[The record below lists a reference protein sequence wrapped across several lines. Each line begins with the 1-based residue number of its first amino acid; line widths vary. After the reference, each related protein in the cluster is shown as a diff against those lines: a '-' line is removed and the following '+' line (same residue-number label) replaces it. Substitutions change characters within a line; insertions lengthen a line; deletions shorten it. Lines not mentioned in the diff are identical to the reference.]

1 MKFLKLIPILFIF
14 FGNISYKN
22 EVHAEIKNLDDYK
35 VLSNDS
41 KKLSISTVEY
51 FIKQGDKYINNE
63 DFDKAKVYYL
73 DARKLAKQLASF
85 YSDLNSSFKGIDARI
100 PNEMQRKG
108 KQTLKI
114 LAVSNESKRLSISN
128 VEYFIKQGDKY
139 IKNGDFEKAKDSYLD
154 ARKLAKQLASFYS
167 DLNSSFK
174 GIDARIPNEMQSK
187 GKATLQILA
196 ESNERLASLYIKTEK
211 PEVAVPLLVETIR
224 IMSPNSPEGKEA
236 YERLTQLGFVETKFK
251 G

>member
-14 FGNISYKN
+14 FGNVPYKN
-22 EVHAEIKNLDDYK
+22 EVNAEIKNPEDFR
-35 VLSNDS
+35 VLSNDN
-41 KKLSISTVEY
+41 KKLSISNVEY
-51 FIKQGDKYINNE
+51 LINEGDKYIKNG
-63 DFDKAKVYYL
+63 DFEKAKDFYL

-108 KQTLKI
+108 KQTL
-114 LAVSNESKRLSISN
+114 
-128 VEYFIKQGDKY
+128 
-139 IKNGDFEKAKDSYLD
+139 
-154 ARKLAKQLASFYS
+154 
-167 DLNSSFK
+167 
-174 GIDARIPNEMQSK
+174 
-187 GKATLQILA
+187 QILA
-196 ESNERLASLYIKTEK
+196 ESNERLASMYIKTEK

-236 YERLTQLGFVETKFK
+236 YERLIQLGFVETKYR